1 MILRFWLFGFLSCGL
16 ACCDVTPV
24 SVRQVVER
32 TEKTP
37 KIIVVDLRTPEEFAK
52 GHIKKAI
59 NININDKDF
68 TKKLAKLDRKKTYV
82 MHCRSGGR
90 SSASVTVWNQ
100 LGFENVLH
108 LSSGTLGWVK
118 AGRPLV
124 VSKKK

>member
-16 ACCDVTPV
+16 ACCDVTAV
-24 SVRQVVER
+24 SVKQAIER
-32 TEKTP
+32 IKKSSE
-37 KIIVVDLRTPEEFAK
+37 IIVVDIRTPEEFAN

-59 NININDKDF
+59 NINMNDKGF
-68 TKKLAKLDRKKTYV
+68 TKKLAKLDREKTYL

-90 SSASVTVWNQ
+90 STASLPVWNQ

-108 LSSGTLGWVK
+108 LSSGSLGWVK